1 MTRDVPPV
9 PSPITIPD
17 FTSATALLARA
28 SLKTSCTAR
37 VLLENYISP
46 FKYVEKER
54 VKDVESKLD

>member
-37 VLLENYISP
+37 VLLENYMKSIQICR
-46 FKYVEKER
+46 KREGKR
-54 VKDVESKLD
+54 CGK